1 MKLVTLDFETYYDN
15 EFSLSKMSTEDY
27 VNDARFEIIGVAIK
41 IGDGTTQWYPT
52 HHDAVA
58 AIEAIDWDSHAML
71 AHHTMFDAL
80 VVHVHTKARPARFYL
95 DTKSMAQAVLK
106 PFTGSA
112 SLAAISRYLHLG
124 EKGREVI
131 AAKGKRITDFRAD
144 ELHAYGGYCI
154 NDVELTYKIFKRLME
169 TFPPSELFVIDRTL
183 RMYLHPTIELD
194 TDLLASHLD
203 DIRERKFYLLNNLP
217 DGVTPESLMSNPQLA
232 EVLKHYGVAPPTK
245 ISPATG
251 QLTLAFAKTDVE
263 FMALCEHEDERVQA
277 IMAARLGTKSTIA
290 ETRTERFLQIGKRYG
305 KLRVPLVYYGAHTGR
320 WSGTEGINVQ
330 NLPRKSALRRALV
343 APEGH
348 SFVVADFK
356 QIEARVLAWAARQG
370 NLIQAFAD
378 GDDVYSLFASVLF
391 QKEVWQVDEHERFIG
406 KTCVLGLGYG
416 MGWRKFQTTLLTKG
430 INWTDDQTLQA
441 VNLYRTLYE
450 NIRMLW
456 SHCDRMLEHIAR
468 ATHVEENF
476 FKTPITTGPQ
486 CVFLPNGIPL
496 VYNHL
501 QRDAEGDWTY
511 KAGNRWHKIYGAK
524 AVENWV
530 QGVSR
535 IIMTDAEQTI
545 DYPMVLT
552 VHDELV
558 FVVPDK
564 DIDFASNQIETR
576 MVKQPEWAAP
586 FGPIPLAVELSVA
599 KRYGD
604 AK

>member
-1 MKLVTLDFETYYDN
+1 MKLVTLDFETFYDN

-27 VNDARFEIIGVAIK
+27 VCDSRFEIIGVAIK
-41 IGDGTTQWYPT
+41 IGDGPTHWHPT
-52 HHDAVA
+52 HHGAVA
-58 AIEAIDWDSHAML
+58 AIEHIDWDSHAML
-71 AHHTMFDAL
+71 CHHTMFDAL
-80 VVHVHTKARPARFYL
+80 VVQQHTRAAPARFYL

-112 SLAAISRYLHLG
+112 SLAAVSRYLQLG

-131 AAKGKRITDFRAD
+131 AAKGKRLRDFQAD

-154 NDVELTYKIFKRLME
+154 NDVELTYKTFKRMME
-169 TFPPSELFVIDRTL
+169 TFPAAELFVIDRTL

-194 TDLLASHLD
+194 TDLLASHLE
-203 DIRERKFYLLNNLP
+203 DIRARKEYLLNHLP
-217 DGVTPESLMSNPQLA
+217 DGVTPESLMSNQQLA
-232 EVLKHYGVAPPTK
+232 DVLRQYGVEPPMK
-245 ISPATG
+245 LSPTTG
-251 QLTLAFAKTDVE
+251 KPALAMAKTDPE
-263 FMALCEHEDERVQA
+263 FLALCEHEDENVQA

-290 ETRTERFLQIGKRYG
+290 ETRTERFLQIGNRYG

-356 QIEARVLAWAARQG
+356 QIEARVLAWAAQQA
-370 NLIQAFAD
+370 NLVYAFSI
-378 GDDVYSLFASVLF
+378 GDDVYSLFAAILF
-391 QKEVWQVDEHERFIG
+391 RKPVEDIDEHERFIG

-416 MGWRKFQTTLLTKG
+416 MGAAKFQLTLLTKG
-430 INWTDDQTLQA
+430 VCWTDNQTQQA
-441 VNLYRTLYE
+441 VNVYRTLYD
-450 NIRMLW
+450 NIRTLW
-456 SHCDRMLEHIAR
+456 QRCDRLLEHIAR
-468 ATHVEENF
+468 ATHIEGGWLN
-476 FKTPITTGPQ
+476 TPMTVGPQ
-486 CVFLPNGIPL
+486 CLLLPNGLPL

-501 QRDAEGDWTY
+501 QRDASNDWSY
-511 KAGNRWHKIYGAK
+511 KAGNQWHKIYGAK
-524 AVENWV
+524 VVENWV

-535 IIMTDAEQTI
+535 IIMTDAERTI

-558 FVVPDK
+558 FCVPDE
-564 DIDFASNQIETR
+564 DIDFASNQIETQ
-576 MVKQPEWAAP
+576 MVEQPDWAVP